1 MASSGNIENVVEIS
15 VKMLLTS
22 VVFLVTSLF
31 LKVLSGGSL
40 ELLTSGF
47 GVLDLAELENLS
59 YKLEIQTQPVTER
72 LLEEKATRKET
83 SDQWREVKKLSYI
96 FFYSLSS
103 VSLIYRLYRNVV
115 NDIVVLCPS

>member
-15 VKMLLTS
+15 LKMLLTG

-72 LLEEKATRKET
+72 LLEEKATSKET

-96 FFYSLSS
+96 FFIHFLLL
-103 VSLIYRLYRNVV
+103 V
-115 NDIVVLCPS
+115 

>member
-15 VKMLLTS
+15 LKMLLTS

>member
-115 NDIVVLCPS
+115 NDTVVLCPS

>member
-15 VKMLLTS
+15 LKMLLTS

-115 NDIVVLCPS
+115 NDTVVLCPS

>member
-15 VKMLLTS
+15 VKMFLTS

>member
-1 MASSGNIENVVEIS
+1 
-15 VKMLLTS
+15 MLLTS